1 MFSENAKTA
10 TVRPIFKNGDR
21 TEIKKTTVLLAC

>member
-21 TEIKKTTVLLAC
+21 TEIKKLQSC